1 MRSFKFVEAT
11 IAKAKWSNAPVPV
24 SMSLALRNAHAP
36 VVALRIDRP
45 DVGGQAPAVVSLI
58 IEVPTI
64 IETFET
70 TRRRH
75 IDLNLVDRK
84 PRVLSAVGR
93 IGSIRSAGN
102 DAKGARHR
110 QDGQTGKAD
119 FLETGSHERFPLGG
133 YNRCNFTL
141 SL

>member
-1 MRSFKFVEAT
+1 MPPEFRANEDADREGEVVKR
-11 IAKAKWSNAPVPV
+11 PVPV

-102 DAKGARHR
+102 DARAPA
-110 QDGQTGKAD
+110 TGKTARPERQT
-119 FLETGSHERFPLGG
+119 FLKLGRLNG
-133 YNRCNFTL
+133 F
-141 SL
+141 